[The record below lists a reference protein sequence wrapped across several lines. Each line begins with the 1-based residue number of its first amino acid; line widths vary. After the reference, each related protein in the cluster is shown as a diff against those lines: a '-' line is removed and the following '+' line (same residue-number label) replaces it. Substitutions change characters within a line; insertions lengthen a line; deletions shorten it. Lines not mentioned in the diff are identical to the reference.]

1 MGKVKNNLEFSLIA
15 QKESNAIEKGLRK
28 VSQKLIAEEK
38 ARNGYLVI
46 SDKKGNIK
54 KVPAKDL

>member
-1 MGKVKNNLEFSLIA
+1 MNSVKKSEDLSDKIKVALDK
-15 QKESNAIEKGLRK
+15 AIKK
-28 VSQKLIAEEK
+28 VIAEEK

>member
-1 MGKVKNNLEFSLIA
+1 MNSVKKSEDLSDKIKVALDK
-15 QKESNAIEKGLRK
+15 AIK
-28 VSQKLIAEEK
+28 KLIAEEK

-46 SDKKGNIK
+46 SDKKGGIK